1 MLVEVNTEKK
11 RGATLPLRARISSY
25 ARLIH
30 LARLFIVPC
39 DRSKYIDEKL
49 LFISPPLVL
58 YILFFIV
65 TGPLLIIDD

>member
-11 RGATLPLRARISSY
+11 RGRPSLY
-25 ARLIH
+25 ALAFLHMLETRLIH
-30 LARLFIVPC
+30 LALLFIVPC

-58 YILFFIV
+58 YILFF
-65 TGPLLIIDD
+65 LS